1 MLGVR
6 LVKNPVIVSLA
17 AESGF
22 DALFIEME
30 HSGISI
36 DEANNLCMTA
46 LLAGI
51 TPFVR
56 VPYQCGFGFVQR
68 VLDGGAM
75 GVIFPHI
82 HCKGRMES
90 SAACR
95 DSLWLTTTLQRTPRT
110 P

>member
-1 MLGVR
+1 MLAVR
-6 LVKNPVIVSLA
+6 LIKNPAIVSIA
-17 AESGF
+17 IESGF
-22 DALFIEME
+22 DALWIELE

-36 DEANNLCMTA
+36 DDANNLCMTA

-68 VLDGGAM
+68 ILDGGAM

-82 HCKGRMES
+82 HSKGKIRTS
-90 SAACR
+90 
-95 DSLWLTTTLQRTPRT
+95 TLS
-110 P
+110 